1 MNEMWFS
8 SHIVAEQ
15 VQTGMV
21 IPVCVA
27 VERFELSPSVLSDV
41 RPYTNSQKKRPFSPV
56 AKKKEQRQFKVMS
69 NGKLYPFTGPMAE
82 QVTKKH
88 Y

>member
-41 RPYTNSQKKRPFSPV
+41 RPYTNSQKKKTILTCS
-56 AKKKEQRQFKVMS
+56 KKKRTT
-69 NGKLYPFTGPMAE
+69 P
-82 QVTKKH
+82 
-88 Y
+88 